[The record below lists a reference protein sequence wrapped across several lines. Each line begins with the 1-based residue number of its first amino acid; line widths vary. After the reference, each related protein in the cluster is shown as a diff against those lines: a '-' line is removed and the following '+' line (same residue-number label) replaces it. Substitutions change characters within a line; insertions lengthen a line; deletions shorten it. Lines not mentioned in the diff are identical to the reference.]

1 MSKLM
6 LNNLSDFEEYQS
18 FEHLLEIISGE
29 YEVIFLCFHLKV
41 IIRALSKKFVYHSN
55 M

>member
-1 MSKLM
+1 M

-18 FEHLLEIISGE
+18 SEHLLEIISGE
-29 YEVIFLCFHLKV
+29 YEVIFSCFHLKV

-55 M
+55 I